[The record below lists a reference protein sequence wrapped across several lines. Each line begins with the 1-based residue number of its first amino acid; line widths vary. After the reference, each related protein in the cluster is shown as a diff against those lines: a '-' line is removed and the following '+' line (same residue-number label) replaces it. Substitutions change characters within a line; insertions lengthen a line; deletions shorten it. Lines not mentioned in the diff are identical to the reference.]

1 MKLAPAG
8 SGLPNVERLFIKNL
22 LVPTIRIFITWDIA
36 LFLLK
41 RELKIIDKILKPI
54 NENLLTKQIIIDRT
68 FAIEDDSRQFSINM
82 ILEHLEIAGNKVKN
96 IIETLSLEKEF
107 EEDVKIENVKPKLNN
122 KNQYESFKK
131 FYQNYILFIN
141 SLDKKQSKMRKK
153 HPWFIEFNNF
163 EWSVFMYMHTFI
175 HRRQIEAIIED
186 IFQYLL
192 DLFF

>member
-8 SGLPNVERLFIKNL
+8 SGLPNFERLFIKNL

-36 LFLLK
+36 LFLLH
-41 RELKIIDKILKPI
+41 RELKIIDKLI
-54 NENLLTKQIIIDRT
+54 NCVDKNLLTKQIIINRT
-68 FAIEDDSRQFSINM
+68 FAIEDDSRQYSINM
-82 ILEHLEIAGNKVKN
+82 VLEHLEIAGNKVKN
-96 IIETLSLEKEF
+96 IIGTLSLEKEF

-131 FYQNYILFIN
+131 FYQNYILFIK

-175 HRRQIEAIIED
+175 HRRQIEAIIEE
-186 IFQYLL
+186 LK
-192 DLFF
+192 

>member
-54 NENLLTKQIIIDRT
+54 NKDLLTKQIII
-68 FAIEDDSRQFSINM
+68 
-82 ILEHLEIAGNKVKN
+82 
-96 IIETLSLEKEF
+96 
-107 EEDVKIENVKPKLNN
+107 
-122 KNQYESFKK
+122 
-131 FYQNYILFIN
+131 
-141 SLDKKQSKMRKK
+141 
-153 HPWFIEFNNF
+153 

-175 HRRQIEAIIED
+175 HRRQIEAII
-186 IFQYLL
+186 
-192 DLFF
+192 

>member
-1 MKLAPAG
+1 M
-8 SGLPNVERLFIKNL
+8 F
-22 LVPTIRIFITWDIA
+22 
-36 LFLLK
+36 
-41 RELKIIDKILKPI
+41 
-54 NENLLTKQIIIDRT
+54 
-68 FAIEDDSRQFSINM
+68 FSILIVLIINYSLITR
-82 ILEHLEIAGNKVKN
+82 ILAFLNKVKN

-131 FYQNYILFIN
+131 FYQDYILFIK

-175 HRRQIEAIIED
+175 HRRQIEAIIEE
-186 IFQYLL
+186 LK
-192 DLFF
+192 